1 MVLGTVTA
9 FCLFVLIIGLI
20 AGVIVC
26 AIGGIG
32 TLLVI
37 GFELGCYLLPVI
49 LLYIVGKTIWRMTTE
64 KKNNTETTEKTE

>member
-49 LLYIVGKTIWRMTTE
+49 LLYIVAQTVWKMTTE
-64 KKNNTETTEKTE
+64 KKTEKEKSE

>member
-9 FCLFVLIIGLI
+9 FCLFILIIGLI

-49 LLYIVGKTIWRMTTE
+49 LLYIVAKTVWNMTTE
-64 KKNNTETTEKTE
+64 KKKAEKTEE